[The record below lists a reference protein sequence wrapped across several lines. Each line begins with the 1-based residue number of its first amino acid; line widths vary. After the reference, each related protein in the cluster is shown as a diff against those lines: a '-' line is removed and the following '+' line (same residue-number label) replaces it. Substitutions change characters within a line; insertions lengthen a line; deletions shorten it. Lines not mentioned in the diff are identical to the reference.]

1 MLRQTDHEGKT
12 HTVFSAEPQSVELVL
27 PEDVEYWI
35 NTKTF
40 IEDICQGYDKDKV
53 CEVLHGICW
62 LLKNEEKGRWQH
74 QRRVGKA
81 RRWYFVLANEAPPET
96 EE

>member
-1 MLRQTDHEGKT
+1 MPCN
-12 HTVFSAEPQSVELVL
+12 A
-27 PEDVEYWI
+27 I
-35 NTKTF
+35 
-40 IEDICQGYDKDKV
+40 KD
-53 CEVLHGICW
+53 W

-81 RRWYFVLANEAPPET
+81 RSYYFVLKNEAPPDT

>member
-1 MLRQTDHEGKT
+1 MFLERRKGDGLQQAGRRFGGQVMKPDLTEIKN
-12 HTVFSAEPQSVELVL
+12 AA
-27 PEDVEYWI
+27 
-35 NTKTF
+35 
-40 IEDICQGYDKDKV
+40 YDKAKV
-53 CEVLHGICW
+53 CEVLYAVGW

-81 RRWYFVLANEAPPET
+81 RSYYFVLKNEAPPET